1 MALTAVVTEGV
12 PRGEV
17 VLQTVRAVRADP
29 VGIVP
34 VVIVPVVIVPV
45 ADVAPAA
52 PNNTLP

>member
-1 MALTAVVTEGV
+1 MALTVVVTEGV
-12 PRGEV
+12 PRGEA

-29 VGIVP
+29 V
-34 VVIVPVVIVPV
+34 VIVPVAVVPV